1 MNTMN
6 LAMEIFEAIEGQVGH
21 DQALR
26 VAKSVDA
33 AVVRIEEKAREH
45 SLARKVEI
53 KDELKQELRDE
64 LSTKVDLANTR
75 SELKQ
80 DIAGLRAELK
90 QDIANLRAEL
100 KQDIADLRAE
110 LKQDIANIRSE
121 LKDLKLRTTVQF
133 LITIFVIVMMNQNA
147 LALLGKLLGLVK

>member
-45 SLARKVEI
+45 SFARKAEI

-64 LSTKVDLANTR
+64 LTTKADLANTR

-80 DIAGLRAELK
+80 DIAGLLAELK
-90 QDIANLRAEL
+90 QDV
-100 KQDIADLRAE
+100 ADLRAE
-110 LKQDIANIRSE
+110 LKQDIAKVRSE
-121 LKDLKLRTTVQF
+121 LKDLKLRMTVQF
-133 LITIFVIVMMNQNA
+133 LITIFVIVFMNQNS
-147 LALLGKLLGLVK
+147 LVRIPEHRDRRFRRNVAEDSGRT

>member
-6 LAMEIFEAIEGQVGH
+6 LAMEIFEAIEDQVGH

-90 QDIANLRAEL
+90 LG
-100 KQDIADLRAE
+100 
-110 LKQDIANIRSE
+110 IANIRSE

>member
-64 LSTKVDLANTR
+64 LTTKADLANTR

-80 DIAGLRAELK
+80 DIAGLLAELK
-90 QDIANLRAEL
+90 QDV
-100 KQDIADLRAE
+100 ADLRAE
-110 LKQDIANIRSE
+110 LKQDIAKVRSE

>member
-1 MNTMN
+1 MSTMN
-6 LAMEIFEAIEGQVGH
+6 LAMEIFEAIEDQVGH

-90 QDIANLRAEL
+90 LG
-100 KQDIADLRAE
+100 
-110 LKQDIANIRSE
+110 IANIRSE

>member
-80 DIAGLRAELK
+80 DIA
-90 QDIANLRAEL
+90 NLRAEL

-110 LKQDIANIRSE
+110 LKLGIANIRSE

>member
-1 MNTMN
+1 MSTVN
-6 LAMEIFEAIEGQVGH
+6 LAMEIFEAIKGQVGD
-21 DQALR
+21 DQALK
-26 VAKSVDA
+26 VAKSIDA

-45 SLARKVEI
+45 SFARKAEI

-64 LSTKVDLANTR
+64 LTTKADLANTR

-80 DIAGLRAELK
+80 DIADLRAELK

-100 KQDIADLRAE
+100 KQDIA
-110 LKQDIANIRSE
+110 NVRSE

>member
-1 MNTMN
+1 MSGKGRRMNTMN

-80 DIAGLRAELK
+80 DIA
-90 QDIANLRAEL
+90 NLRAEL

>member
-80 DIAGLRAELK
+80 DIA
-90 QDIANLRAEL
+90 NLRAEL

>member
-1 MNTMN
+1 MSTMN

-80 DIAGLRAELK
+80 DIA
-90 QDIANLRAEL
+90 NLRAEL